1 MEQKLSSEMS
11 ESDIDRKEFS
21 ELKKQIKN
29 AEWELCLNIIDKG
42 LDQFDDFT
50 EKQQQTFLK
59 LAVDKL
65 GLGEWKELKKKPTK
79 ELLNLIKSEINNGDK
94 DRKIK
99 QMVNEMYN
107 KLKEH
112 SSINSIQER
121 NTDTQETVDEK
132 EVEKVYNTTIQK
144 LKKVFPELPKLQS
157 NPHETTLHSITFTPE
172 MKWYRELTLQD
183 RNIMINDP
191 NGPIIF
197 LDNIWWKWEIHG
209 TKIDYQQKASLDI
222 FQQYINQIIEN
233 KDIYTITDDILSF
246 DPSKTGA
253 PIHPLGRT
261 KVLKKWYSNNKI

>member
-1 MEQKLSSEMS
+1 M
-11 ESDIDRKEFS
+11 
-21 ELKKQIKN
+21 
-29 AEWELCLNIIDKG
+29 NIIDKG

-112 SSINSIQER
+112 SSIDIIQEHIHESVPMYSINGDHIYTDHSFPITKEK

-132 EVEKVYNTTIQK
+132 EIEKVYQESIKK
-144 LKKVFPELPKLQS
+144 LQQAFPE
-157 NPHETTLHSITFTPE
+157 
-172 MKWYRELTLQD
+172 
-183 RNIMINDP
+183 IN
-191 NGPIIF
+191 F
-197 LDNIWWKWEIHG
+197 
-209 TKIDYQQKASLDI
+209 
-222 FQQYINQIIEN
+222 NQILN
-233 KDIYTITDDILSF
+233 L
-246 DPSKTGA
+246 P
-253 PIHPLGRT
+253 
-261 KVLKKWYSNNKI
+261 N